1 MTEDFLDQYIT
12 AGGID
17 DEKVTFRNV
26 RFTTDLAY
34 RDGQVPF
41 LLVDITPENPD
52 VTALTE
58 QRIGVG
64 NGWEAADDEASVIRV
79 DGKKAA
85 FHQSSKVGT
94 LLTSLGK
101 LDEFR
106 AAVKKNPPAPPT
118 EAAFWEGVQ
127 GVIRQHEETANQG
140 KDDEFTYTYYAF
152 DTFDG
157 WEGQQGAGKAA
168 KKAASKKPEVDE
180 TPAAKPAKKAAS
192 KKAAVKVEEP
202 AEEPEVDEAPAS
214 GGIVE
219 FKTTLIA
226 HCQATE
232 ADDHATWLVEAYEA
246 FGDELVAG
254 GDAFQALVDDEDAV
268 WGEVWNS

>member
-1 MTEDFLDQYIT
+1 
-12 AGGID
+12 
-17 DEKVTFRNV
+17 V
-26 RFTTDLAY
+26 R
-34 RDGQVPF
+34 P
-41 LLVDITPENPD
+41 
-52 VTALTE
+52 
-58 QRIGVG
+58 
-64 NGWEAADDEASVIRV
+64 
-79 DGKKAA
+79 K
-85 FHQSSKVGT
+85 
-94 LLTSLGK
+94 SLGK

-168 KKAASKKPEVDE
+168 KKAASKKPEVSDE

>member
-17 DEKVTFRNV
+17 DEKVTFRNAK
-26 RFTTDLAY
+26 FTTDLAY

-41 LLVDITPENPD
+41 LLVDIIPANPD

-64 NGWEAADDEASVIRV
+64 NGWEAADDEASVVRV

-85 FHQSSKVGT
+85 FHQSSKVGL

-118 EAAFWEGVQ
+118 EAAFWEGLE
-127 GVIRQHEETANQG
+127 GVIRQHEETANKG
-140 KDDEFTYTYYAF
+140 KDDEFTFTYYAF
-152 DTFDG
+152 DSFDG
-157 WEGQQGAGKAA
+157 WEGQSTGKPA
-168 KKAASKKPEVDE
+168 KKAASKKPEPE
-180 TPAAKPAKKAAS
+180 AKTATNTAKKAAS
-192 KKAAVKVEEP
+192 KKAAAPKAEEP
-202 AEEPEVDEAPAS
+202 AEEAEAEES
-214 GGIVE
+214 TGGSDIDA
-219 FKTTLIA
+219 FKATLVA